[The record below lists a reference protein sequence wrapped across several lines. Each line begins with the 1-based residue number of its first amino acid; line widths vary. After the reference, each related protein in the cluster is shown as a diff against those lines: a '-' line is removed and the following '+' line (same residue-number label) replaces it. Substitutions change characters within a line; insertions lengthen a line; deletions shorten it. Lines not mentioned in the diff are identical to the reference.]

1 MQFRFD
7 PAEAALNL
15 RKHGVSLADAE
26 SVFQDP
32 LALHREDPDAEGETR
47 FVALGVANDGVTLVV
62 VYTIHREV
70 IRLISARRARL
81 GRKELMRSE
90 YDFSK
95 AKRGAVSDTKGKTR

>member
-7 PAEAALNL
+7 PAKAALNL

-32 LALHREDPDAEGETR
+32 LALHREGPDTEGEAR
-47 FVALGVANDGVTLVV
+47 FVAIGVANDGVTLVL

-70 IRLISARRARL
+70 IRLISSRHGSGEKSL
-81 GRKELMRSE
+81 
-90 YDFSK
+90 
-95 AKRGAVSDTKGKTR
+95 